1 MGYTRVSCLIL
12 VRWFLA
18 PFSQNLIRRNRG
30 PNGPPGSDGLR
41 AVCPLMVQLGR
52 PPTILPHMTSE
63 LADIALSAQLEMLTY
78 FFKIAQMEA
87 ANIPSHLMDQA
98 NPV

>member
-1 MGYTRVSCLIL
+1 M
-12 VRWFLA
+12 
-18 PFSQNLIRRNRG
+18 
-30 PNGPPGSDGLR
+30 
-41 AVCPLMVQLGR
+41 
-52 PPTILPHMTSE
+52 PHMTSE